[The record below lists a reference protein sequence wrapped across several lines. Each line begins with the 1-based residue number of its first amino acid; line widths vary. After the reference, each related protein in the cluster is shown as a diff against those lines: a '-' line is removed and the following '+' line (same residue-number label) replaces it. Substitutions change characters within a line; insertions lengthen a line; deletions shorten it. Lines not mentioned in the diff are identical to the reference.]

1 MIRIICLVAACMIAW
16 PVDVS
21 ANPVGTYNVA
31 GQNPE
36 DGSKY
41 TGTVA
46 IERFGQVYNVFWNVA
61 GEEFSG
67 TGIGAAMVNGEMIFG
82 TASN

>member
-41 TGTVA
+41 TGT
-46 IERFGQVYNVFWNVA
+46 RFGQVYNVFWNVA